1 MIIAH
6 AITTIDPKIF
16 LSQESLREILSIVQ
30 FGSSIHT
37 SNPGDIDLCIVTK
50 NGAFFEFLAGE
61 PFALVP
67 KNIDISLMREE
78 EIKDTSSFRFG
89 SHGVHLLCSLQDGV
103 ALYGEN
109 IFLKMPVPTTALVK
123 ASILDRLYDYL
134 YEVRK
139 LETSRKKVEY
149 GLKKRWAKFQRL
161 ALFLLDTRG
170 EITFPAVLIIQDSVV
185 EEQFKKFGLQYQHEF
200 TTVGFEHIWETI
212 LANNSRS

>member
-1 MIIAH
+1 MKAM
-6 AITTIDPKIF
+6 TTTDPKTF
-16 LSQESLREILSIVQ
+16 LSQKSLGEILSIVQ
-30 FGSSIHT
+30 FGSSIHA
-37 SNPGDIDLCIVTK
+37 SNPVDIDLCIVTK
-50 NGAFFEFLAGE
+50 NGAFFEFLEGE

-67 KNIDISLMREE
+67 KNIDVSLIREE

-109 IFLKMPVPTTALVK
+109 IFRKMPVPTTERVK

-139 LETSRKKVEY
+139 LETSRKEVEY
-149 GLKKRWAKFQRL
+149 SLKKRWPKFQRL

-170 EITFPAVLIIQDSVV
+170 EITFPAVLIIKDSVV
-185 EEQFKKFGLQYQHEF
+185 EERFKKYGLQYQREF
-200 TTVGFEHIWETI
+200 TTVGFEHVWETI
-212 LANNSRS
+212 LANNLQS